1 MENPTFR
8 ISEFFKKTAEAVLLQ
23 RDLKSFKTVLSETLL
38 CRGVDR
44 ETALGREDL
53 LLWLNRYYRQTP
65 QPVSLHWIHI
75 EVVRKQPRL
84 CVLFAAFQLGYPDR
98 PALRIQ
104 LRLEAE
110 TPRFSVLLLDL
121 DLPSAL
127 KLPNAGVSAPQ
138 PSFTM
143 LEAAIDQETV
153 GVYWE
158 ENLPLFYISS
168 SLLKSLNFTYD
179 EFYLQCQGQLDL
191 LLYPDDVGPAKAQAR
206 QALQQ
211 ANQFELTLRLTRRD
225 RSVLWRQCRG
235 FRFLT
240 DQGRIAV
247 LIFFPTFKRRCFVR
261 ANCSQS

>member
-1 MENPTFR
+1 MRF
-8 ISEFFKKTAEAVLLQ
+8 
-23 RDLKSFKTVLSETLL
+23 
-38 CRGVDR
+38 
-44 ETALGREDL
+44 
-53 LLWLNRYYRQTP
+53 
-65 QPVSLHWIHI
+65 
-75 EVVRKQPRL
+75 VR
-84 CVLFAAFQLGYPDR
+84 CFQLGYPDR
-98 PALRIQ
+98 PAIRIQ

-143 LEAAIDQETV
+143 LEVAIDQETV

-168 SLLKSLNFTYD
+168 SLLKALNFTYD

-247 LIFFPTFKRRCFVR
+247 LIFFSDIQAAMLRQSELQSELNTLQQRNAEMAMLTDHLPGGICLVQVDDALTLLYANLRFYGILQRSADQIRSTFH
-261 ANCSQS
+261 NELSG